1 MKQIMAIMKETCE
14 KSMIPTII
22 ISMIL
27 MITNL
32 IYSYFSKYY
41 NLMNSLYFKK
51 FMILACICLIYI
63 QYRRMKRSYAYG
75 SWNRIFL
82 LPKQRSTIVKSE
94 CLFMLA
100 SFGLL
105 MIGEL
110 ISWIIIYQIYPLNI
124 ANHREIF
131 YLSSA
136 LDNQLLY
143 YVFSSDFI
151 QLCTIIGYWLFLSLQ
166 STTVCIAFMK
176 KEYVLPALIILIFVV
191 MWFFIDQSYV
201 WFIILLAFG
210 ISLYLLNKLL
220 GGKGWW
226 KR

>member
-131 YLSSA
+131 Y
-136 LDNQLLY
+136 
-143 YVFSSDFI
+143 
-151 QLCTIIGYWLFLSLQ
+151 
-166 STTVCIAFMK
+166 
-176 KEYVLPALIILIFVV
+176 
-191 MWFFIDQSYV
+191 
-201 WFIILLAFG
+201 
-210 ISLYLLNKLL
+210 
-220 GGKGWW
+220 
-226 KR
+226 

>member
-1 MKQIMAIMKETCE
+1 
-14 KSMIPTII
+14 
-22 ISMIL
+22 
-27 MITNL
+27 
-32 IYSYFSKYY
+32 
-41 NLMNSLYFKK
+41 
-51 FMILACICLIYI
+51 
-63 QYRRMKRSYAYG
+63 MKRSYAYG

-166 STTVCIAFMK
+166 STTVCIAFVK

-201 WFIILLAFG
+201 WFIILLAFE
-210 ISLYLLNKLL
+210 ISLYLLNTLL